1 MTIALA
7 GCGSSSN
14 ETTNAGTAKKST
26 APAAPTDEYKKFQS
40 SYADVDQQN
49 TRDAGSG
56 LKAANVAKLE
66 EVWSRPVE
74 GTGEGEGFL
83 ASPIVTDD
91 IVFVQDLD
99 SNVAALNLRDGK
111 PYWEKRY
118 DVPAAPPGGLTVSR
132 GFQMVVGATPTEAF
146 GIDERSGKEVW
157 STPLADAGSGTRV
170 GMTPGYYNGLAYLAT
185 QPVGQANAGGVL
197 WGLDIRSGARR
208 LRFEPSKKGAGLGRG
223 LTGVPAF
230 DFKGSVF
237 MGSGNPGSSSVFK
250 FDESNGKLEWNRPLA
265 PAGAPSGTWDPVIVL
280 RGGKK
285 EVIVAS
291 RSGKVVAMDRRAGST
306 LWQHLSGSE
315 VVGPIAAN
323 SGTVFVPTGD
333 GGHGELQA
341 LSVES
346 GTLRWKQSFPVSL
359 AGPVLLT
366 NDVIFATSADG
377 RVYAFDAKSG
387 KKLWSDK
394 ASSSA
399 EGGLAIGGQTLLV
412 RVGTPGSEP
421 GPELIAYRL
430 AGSGAGGRP

>member
-14 ETTNAGTAKKST
+14 ETTKGAAAKKST
-26 APAAPTDEYKKFQS
+26 APAAPADEYTKFQS

-56 LKAANVAKLE
+56 LKASNVAGLE
-66 EVWSRPVE
+66 EAWSRPIE
-74 GTGEGEGFL
+74 GTGEGEGFV

-118 DVPAAPPGGLTVSR
+118 DVPALPPGGLTVSR

-157 STPLADAGSGTRV
+157 SAPLADADSNARV
-170 GMTPGYYNGLAYLAT
+170 AMTPGYYNGLAYLAT
-185 QPVGQANAGGVL
+185 QPAGQTNAGGVL
-197 WGLDIRSGARR
+197 WGLDIRSGAKR
-208 LRFEPSKKGAGLGRG
+208 LRFDPGKKGPGLGRG

-237 MGSGNPGSSSVFK
+237 MGSGNPGLSSVFK
-250 FDESNGKLEWNRPLA
+250 FAESGGKFEWSRQLA
-265 PAGAPSGTWDPVIVL
+265 PAGALSGTWDPVIVL

-285 EVIVAS
+285 VVIAAS
-291 RSGKVVAMDRRAGST
+291 RSGKVVAMDRNVGST
-306 LWQHLSGSE
+306 LWQHVSGSE
-315 VVGPIAAN
+315 VVGPIAAGG
-323 SGTVFVPTGD
+323 GTVFVPLGD
-333 GGHGELQA
+333 GRHGELQA
-341 LSVES
+341 LSVAS
-346 GTLRWKQSFPVSL
+346 GTLRWKQSLPVPL

-387 KKLWSDK
+387 KKLWSEK

-399 EGGLAIGGQTLLV
+399 EGGLAIGGRTLLV

-421 GPELIAYRL
+421 GPELIAYRP
-430 AGSGAGGRP
+430 GG